1 MNAVT
6 VLPNALTT
14 QTNAIRTALKTSLY
28 PGASDESVDMV
39 LAYCQAGQFD
49 PMTKPVHI
57 VPMRDSQTQKY
68 RDVIMP
74 GIGLYRIQAA
84 RTGQYAGVSEPQYGP
99 DTTVNLDGTEITFP
113 AWCKIVVKRILSDG
127 TVAEFAAT
135 ERWIENYANAGYDKD
150 RGGVSSAPNSMW
162 KKRPYGQLAKCAEA
176 QALRKAFPEIGA
188 QPTFEEMEGKSLDA
202 DNAPVMTAVVN
213 TAVALPVLP
222 DCPTDKFNENLPKF
236 QQQIESGQKTPEQI
250 ITMLSSKYS
259 VSEEQRNTLFG
270 FSRVEKE
277 EKKS

>member
-6 VLPNALTT
+6 VLPNALTA

-39 LAYCQAGQFD
+39 LAYCQAGQLD

-57 VPMRDSQTQKY
+57 VPMYDSKTKRY

-84 RTGQYAGVSEPQYGP
+84 RTGQYAGVSDPVWGP

-113 AWCKIVVKRILSDG
+113 AWCKIVVRRILPNG
-127 TVAEFAAT
+127 AIAEFVAT
-135 ERWIENYANAGYDKD
+135 ERWTENYATSRNDT
-150 RGGVSSAPNSMW
+150 SAPNSMW
-162 KKRPYGQLAKCAEA
+162 KKRPYAQLAKCAEA

-188 QPTFEEMEGKSLDA
+188 QPTFEEMEGKTLDA
-202 DNAPVMTAVVN
+202 ENAPVMTVVADS
-213 TAVALPVLP
+213 TPALPAALP
-222 DCPTDKFNENLPKF
+222 DCPSDKFNENLPKF
-236 QQQIESGQKTPEQI
+236 QQQIISGQKTPNHI

-259 VSEEQRNTLFG
+259 VSEDQRNTLFG
-270 FSRVEKE
+270 FVRE
-277 EKKS
+277 EKGS

>member
-6 VLPNALTT
+6 QLPNALTA
-14 QTNAIRTALKTSLY
+14 QTSAIRTALRTSLY

-57 VPMRDSQTQKY
+57 VPMRDSKTKQY

-84 RTGQYAGVSEPQYGP
+84 RTGQYAGVSDPVWGP
-99 DTTVNLDGTEITFP
+99 DTTADLDGTKITFP

-127 TVAEFAAT
+127 TMAEFAAT
-135 ERWIENYANAGYDKD
+135 ERWMENYANSGYDKQ
-150 RGGVSSAPNSMW
+150 RGVISDAPNAMW
-162 KKRPYGQLAKCAEA
+162 KKRPYAQLAKCAEA

-188 QPTFEEMEGKSLDA
+188 QPTFEEMEGKTLDA
-202 DNAPVMTAVVN
+202 ENAPVMTVVADS
-213 TAVALPVLP
+213 TPAMPAALP
-222 DCPTDKFNENLPKF
+222 DCPSDKFNANLPKF

-250 ITMLSSKYS
+250 ITMLSSRYS
-259 VSEEQRNTLFG
+259 VSEEQRNTLFD
-270 FSRVEKE
+270 FVQVEKA
-277 EKKS
+277 S